1 MLNKLQA
8 LQGNIQVCCR
18 TRPPSYQELANG
30 GKICIDAAD
39 DTELM
44 CYDGW
49 GIAVRSVVDVM
60 SFLISIFPSFNFF
73 RSRSEVWKSFV
84 FDRVWKADANQA
96 EVFADVE
103 PMVVSVLDGY
113 NACIL
118 AYGQT
123 GSGNTF
129 TMVRFI
135 LLVCSLWRYH
145 FQKYLCMFI

>member
-49 GIAVRSVVDVM
+49 VHLLIFYCYHLNVF
-60 SFLISIFPSFNFF
+60 FLLFLTIFCGY

-123 GSGNTF
+123 GSGKTF
-129 TMVRFI
+129 TMVRFVI
-135 LLVCSLWRYH
+135 VASGL
-145 FQKYLCMFI
+145 

>member
-1 MLNKLQA
+1 MGKCLYFGVVLSCSVFLLLFSLLTIA
-8 LQGNIQVCCR
+8 IR
-18 TRPPSYQELANG
+18 ELH
-30 GKICIDAAD
+30 
-39 DTELM
+39 
-44 CYDGW
+44 
-49 GIAVRSVVDVM
+49 
-60 SFLISIFPSFNFF
+60 LISCPFRFIFPIL

-123 GSGNTF
+123 GSGKTF
-129 TMVRFI
+129 TMV
-135 LLVCSLWRYH
+135 SLS
-145 FQKYLCMFI
+145 FAFLCI